1 MSIYRELRAE
11 MVNHVAGQSWRLTG
25 SPTRDQIKTWMAD
38 WGQQAKDRWP
48 NATRLIKRL
57 VSDDQIFSAK

>member
-38 WGQQAKDRWP
+38 WGQQAKARWP
-48 NATRLIKRL
+48 NAAKMIKHL
-57 VSDDQIFSAK
+57 VSNDRIFPAQ